1 MADMQLLSLQ
11 MLFSWKGE
19 DVPVWDRKDHCA
31 REATRYLRHIQDD
44 HILKQCV
51 LKLPRTVFHM
61 QSYIGG
67 LVSWH

>member
-1 MADMQLLSLQ
+1 MQLRSLQ

-44 HILKQCV
+44 HRKYHAV
-51 LKLPRTVFHM
+51 
-61 QSYIGG
+61 Y
-67 LVSWH
+67 